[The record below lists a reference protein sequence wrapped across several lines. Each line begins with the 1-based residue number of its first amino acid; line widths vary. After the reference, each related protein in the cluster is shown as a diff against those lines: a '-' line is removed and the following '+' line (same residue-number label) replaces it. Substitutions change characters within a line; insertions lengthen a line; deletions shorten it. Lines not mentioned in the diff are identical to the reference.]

1 MTGASAKRGGL
12 FTGLVL
18 FVIGII
24 GALFTG
30 VTALVLWL
38 SSWIG
43 SISLASFVVCLLFVL
58 LAVVSYQLS
67 IRDTVERF
75 RAKLD
80 TIAEVAGFF
89 KRGYVWF
96 LRQGL
101 YLVDLFIP
109 KAPRETR

>member
-1 MTGASAKRGGL
+1 MSDASARRGGL
-12 FTGLVL
+12 ATGIVL

-24 GALFTG
+24 GALITG
-30 VTALVLWL
+30 LTALVLWL

-58 LAVVSYQLS
+58 LAAVSYQLS
-67 IRDTVERF
+67 IRDTVARF

-80 TIAEVAGFF
+80 TIAEVAGIF
-89 KRGYVWF
+89 KRGYVWV

-101 YLVDLFIP
+101 HLAELFVP
-109 KAPRETR
+109 LTGKGRP